1 MSIFSLLE
9 IKVENI
15 ILYFNR
21 EATLEAGIQG
31 KIFQQTIL
39 GLSCKQESQS
49 ILECLIAGPRQRIPV
64 TLVRWEHMQGML
76 KDPLADSVGVLSEHK
91 EESKSA
97 HLLETRYRI
106 ICIQMHIAALPK
118 SDQLFR
124 ETNTMSL
131 KQALQKSS
139 LVDGGVL

>member
-1 MSIFSLLE
+1 MSVFSLLE

-15 ILYFNR
+15 LLYFNR

-31 KIFQQTIL
+31 KFFQQTIL
-39 GLSCKQESQS
+39 GLSCKQENQS
-49 ILECLIAGPRQRIPV
+49 IFECLIARPRQRIPV
-64 TLVRWEHMQGML
+64 TLVRWEYMQGEL
-76 KDPLADSVGVLSEHK
+76 KDPHADSVWGSKHK
-91 EESKSA
+91 EESKTA
-97 HLLETRYRI
+97 HLRETRYSI
-106 ICIQMHIAALPK
+106 ICISMHIAALPK

-124 ETNTMSL
+124 ETNTMNL